1 MASQAKRRGGGQ
13 RKTATW
19 RAVVLVILGLLACMS
34 PCADAAVLG
43 IDFGTEWFTVALANP
58 GRPLDLVLN
67 RDANRQTPSVVTVIG
82 LERTFGSNAVAIAP
96 RLPVNTFMAVR
107 NLLGV
112 QYDSEVAAAYR
123 QQFPNKMI
131 KDPATGVVAF
141 EYGTATNETLTVQ
154 EIVAMQLRY
163 AQQLVKEN
171 EGLLVKDAVFTVPSF
186 FDRTQRQAM
195 LDAATLAGFRT
206 MALVNDGSAV
216 ALNYA
221 MSGTFSKPE
230 THLFYDMGAGKTVA
244 TVASISARSP
254 SKHSK
259 ANKATVINVHA
270 FASDKTLG
278 GQEVDFIMRDLL
290 VDKFAASN
298 SGLASD
304 LRGNA
309 RAMNRLLKE
318 AKRVKTILS
327 VNTEAVASV
336 EGLHNGI
343 DFRIAV
349 SRVDLEKATAHLL
362 PRVRAP
368 IDSALRAAN
377 MTIGDIDSILLVG
390 GGTRAPFVHKE
401 IALAFG
407 AEKISRNINAE
418 EACVMGAVF
427 KGATLSSHFR
437 VRDMRLRDAME
448 HAVRATYSTEAKSL
462 LGSPKQETVYL
473 IPEFGAVGARR
484 MIRDF
489 RSSDLAIKFEAK
501 TSGTSEQ
508 WNELALANIGGV
520 SGASAKLKSKNIVS
534 DKPEVK
540 VVTQT
545 NELGFFEVVKAEAS
559 FNVTNP
565 GYSQYIEDLAAWEKE
580 SAAADAEAKAESES
594 ESETQTQT
602 NGEGAKQ
609 KSKSKSLRSR
619 PTPHPEII
627 TEVVQLDINVE
638 YRDLAKL
645 GDEAMK
651 KSRSLLK
658 RMDDDDKAR
667 FAHHDAINQ
676 LETLIYHLRDIV
688 EDEDVVTV
696 TTNDE
701 REALSEAVSQAAE
714 WLESSAES
722 SGVGL
727 IELKVKALK
736 EIEKPIVHRRTQAAK
751 RPDHISSLRAIV
763 AQAEGLVAIYRREYT
778 ADEIAPAADVLREL
792 EDTLDSTTS
801 WLDEM
806 TSKQDALAAHAD
818 PVLTTADMD
827 SKAVAIELSLAKV
840 VAKKI
845 RKAKAQST
853 TAAAD
858 INSDNDKG
866 ASEILEDDSDYID
879 EDSEHTAANNNG
891 HDEL

>member
-1 MASQAKRRGGGQ
+1 
-13 RKTATW
+13 
-19 RAVVLVILGLLACMS
+19 
-34 PCADAAVLG
+34 
-43 IDFGTEWFTVALANP
+43 
-58 GRPLDLVLN
+58 
-67 RDANRQTPSVVTVIG
+67 
-82 LERTFGSNAVAIAP
+82 
-96 RLPVNTFMAVR
+96 
-107 NLLGV
+107 
-112 QYDSEVAAAYR
+112 
-123 QQFPNKMI
+123 
-131 KDPATGVVAF
+131 
-141 EYGTATNETLTVQ
+141 
-154 EIVAMQLRY
+154 
-163 AQQLVKEN
+163 
-171 EGLLVKDAVFTVPSF
+171 
-186 FDRTQRQAM
+186 
-195 LDAATLAGFRT
+195 
-206 MALVNDGSAV
+206 
-216 ALNYA
+216 
-221 MSGTFSKPE
+221 
-230 THLFYDMGAGKTVA
+230 
-244 TVASISARSP
+244 
-254 SKHSK
+254 
-259 ANKATVINVHA
+259 
-270 FASDKTLG
+270 
-278 GQEVDFIMRDLL
+278 
-290 VDKFAASN
+290 
-298 SGLASD
+298 
-304 LRGNA
+304 
-309 RAMNRLLKE
+309 
-318 AKRVKTILS
+318 
-327 VNTEAVASV
+327 
-336 EGLHNGI
+336 
-343 DFRIAV
+343 
-349 SRVDLEKATAHLL
+349 
-362 PRVRAP
+362 
-368 IDSALRAAN
+368 
-377 MTIGDIDSILLVG
+377 
-390 GGTRAPFVHKE
+390 
-401 IALAFG
+401 
-407 AEKISRNINAE
+407 
-418 EACVMGAVF
+418 
-427 KGATLSSHFR
+427 
-437 VRDMRLRDAME
+437 
-448 HAVRATYSTEAKSL
+448 
-462 LGSPKQETVYL
+462 
-473 IPEFGAVGARR
+473 
-484 MIRDF
+484 
-489 RSSDLAIKFEAK
+489 
-501 TSGTSEQ
+501 
-508 WNELALANIGGV
+508 
-520 SGASAKLKSKNIVS
+520 LKSKNIVS

-580 SAAADAEAKAESES
+580 SAAAEAEAEGKAESET

-638 YRDLAKL
+638 YQDLAKL
-645 GDEAMK
+645 GDEAMR

-727 IELKVKALK
+727 IDSKVKALK

-806 TSKQDALAAHAD
+806 TSKQDALAAHVD

-853 TAAAD
+853 TVAAD
-858 INSDNDKG
+858 MNSDNDEG

-879 EDSEHTAANNNG
+879 EDSEHAAANNNG